1 MKKNTVLLI
10 ICFTLLISITT
21 AYAQTCGTPNN
32 INQTATTGSNIAG
45 DQYAFYQTFT
55 PDCNGTI
62 DHITVWNTNL
72 NSETAAIFIT
82 QGANPIGST
91 VLDQF
96 TFTFPTSPSTSPFP
110 SIETDIPLSNTI
122 NLLAGVTYAYAMVFN
137 QGDNISFDFSSGDQY
152 PDGEVFWVGEDS
164 TTWEQVPTNTG
175 ETGTTDM
182 RFRIDWVDQSPYVTC
197 RENRSFALGANGTR
211 TITFGQ
217 VSNDSG
223 ASTGESVVIRS
234 INPTFFDCDDVG
246 PQSVTLIIQDTSGQ
260 NAFCTTTI
268 FITDGQDP
276 VVTCPDDIVLE
287 LPVGDT
293 EGTVT
298 YDAPTVVDC
307 TAETP
312 AGFTHLGV
320 YTDPD
325 GDIRNY
331 YLSDDTIALENGFN
345 EASDA
350 GGNLVTVI
358 DQEHNDWLRESINFV
373 TGATNVEVLLGYTD
387 RFIEGSFLWYAGS
400 ENDGYENWNTGEPNN
415 SGNEDYAVMI
425 PSGRWNDLGGTQ
437 QRRFLLQI
445 EGQSSEATL
454 ISGIAS
460 GGTFPIGTT
469 TNMFEVTDA
478 YGNIAT
484 CSFDV
489 TIEETIAE
497 TNVILFNDGGL
508 VISDTQTP
516 NDLQLTLSNDDT
528 TLTISGLI
536 SPNVIGA
543 TLLADQTTV
552 TVPLSSITSGITIIG
567 TDGQDNDV
575 TFANALTLS
584 GASNDIGIANFQ
596 IDTQNLPITVG
607 GTFIV
612 IQPSGVLTGDTTING
627 AIDFDFDGNFAPNVT
642 GDTSDNFDQL
652 VLNGTVSITNGNFTP
667 QGGFTAFPNEAEI
680 ILINN
685 DGTDAISGTFNG
697 LPEGST
703 VTFGDYEGV
712 LSYVGGDGNDLSLFR
727 DATPPVISCPDDVTI
742 DCADGAVSIF
752 TTTSTDTPIN
762 IPDNNNTGISS
773 TLNVSDIIDGAEILD
788 ITVDV
793 AIDHTWTGDLKID
806 LIAPGGES
814 VNLIAESLDESSDLA
829 ASSPIIFSDDAA
841 VDGNLMGEGGLENN
855 DVICQDDGICA
866 YRPMAGTENIQEQD
880 VFKDFIDEIIAN
892 GSSFNG
898 NWTLQV
904 ADNAGAD
911 VGTLATWQINIE
923 ATDPTVDGTVDTNP
937 SATGTATATDN
948 AGTATVTFNDVVVDG
963 CGITET
969 ITRTWTATD
978 EAGNESTC
986 VQTITVTDTRAPE
999 LTLCPEDIVFE
1010 LADGETEAM
1019 ITYDLP
1025 EAIDVCG
1032 PVVFVIQTAGLASG
1046 ELFPEGVTTNT
1057 FSVTDVCGNEVICEF
1072 TVTVVTQETLVSL
1085 DAGVLTIEDVGSTSD
1100 DDITL
1105 SDDGTTLTISNLTPP
1120 VDTSGAV
1127 TEISETS
1134 VSVALADIT
1143 NGIIITTDG
1152 GTNTVTVGASTAT
1165 AVDIQGDNTATIAI
1179 DAIDT
1184 GSLTISGF
1192 TEITDVGSVITV
1204 TGATSLTSS
1213 GQIAINDGETSHEF
1227 GGTVTLSA
1235 TRVTFSAGA
1244 NLTMGEVTI
1253 SATDPLQNFF
1263 IANPG
1268 KLTLDGNI
1276 TITDTNTNL
1285 FLEGTNG
1292 ITQQRG
1298 IINRGFLIL
1307 QGNGTSQATLDQL
1320 NTVGAIDIIN
1330 TVNADQSAFTLV
1342 VFSNATN
1349 TFLGNIIVDEFYF
1362 TAPQFDLEPGF
1373 TLITKNGTS
1382 VSTFNADMDINNGT
1396 GTAIFNHNA
1405 GTINFNG
1412 DTNDFNG
1419 KVTYNGAAGTITNF
1433 NSDFTDLPV
1442 GGPDRNFTFGF
1453 LNNTTGTIDI
1463 GDITVDILN
1472 EANFFGANTLM
1483 TGFPSLN
1490 GGPTTI
1496 SDNAT
1501 ISPGGGTFGLRYN
1514 FDDLIM
1520 NTGATFAPYIVGDS
1534 TFDFDSLEA
1543 ENVTLNNVNL
1553 APTGGFIAQ
1562 TAGEIIIVNNT
1573 GANPVSGTFNGF
1585 PEGASISFGSYNGV
1599 ISYVG
1604 GDGNDITLS
1613 PDPDNLTT
1621 VLISEYQ
1628 PLFSPS
1634 SDPQTIEI
1642 FGAAGS
1648 VFEGTFVVIEGDFDN
1663 DPGPGTVV
1671 SADTFSGTFDANGL
1685 LTTTIP
1691 NINNP
1696 THTVVLTTSFT
1707 GTVDTGA
1714 DDGTDIDTNNDGVAD
1729 DLSAFGLILDAVGVG
1744 DGGICCPE
1752 DFLYGTDFGGIDLP
1766 NIEGVPVSIFRD
1778 ASDGD
1783 FFQILNT
1790 SENIFD
1796 NTGSVIDA
1804 SLFDTTPTEDG
1815 TFGAINPTIASDV
1828 VVSATVYLQGAFT
1841 NPNAG
1846 EESLMRD
1853 DLRVANLV
1861 PLATPYTD
1869 GKTINASVLNTTGAN
1884 AVVDWVF
1891 VELRDATDN
1900 TIVIDGQSALLLRNG
1915 SVVDTD
1921 GTSSLSF
1928 EQDEDSYHIAI
1939 NHRNHLGVITA
1950 TTVALSSMNT
1960 SLDFSSD
1967 ITVANGGTLALRD
1980 MGNGIFAIYAGDAT
1994 GDGNILNTDITNT
2007 INVSGGINTYDGAD
2021 ANMDGNILN
2030 DDIALFIQ
2038 LNAGRIQQF

>member
-1 MKKNTVLLI
+1 MKKKTVLLT
-10 ICFTLLISITT
+10 ICFTLLISIVT
-21 AYAQTCGTPNN
+21 AYTQTCGTPNN
-32 INQTATTGSNIAG
+32 INQTATTGSNAAG
-45 DQYAFYQTFT
+45 DHYAFYQTFT

-72 NSETAAIFIT
+72 NSETATIFIT

-91 VLDQF
+91 ILDQF

-137 QGDNISFDFSSGDQY
+137 QGDNISFDLSSGDQY
-152 PDGEVFWVGEDS
+152 SDGEVFWVDEGS

-175 ETGTTDM
+175 ETGVTDM
-182 RFRIDWVDQSPYVTC
+182 RFRIRWVDQSPYVTC
-197 RENRSFALGANGTR
+197 RENRSFALDANGTR

-217 VSNDSG
+217 VSNGSG
-223 ASTGESVVIRS
+223 ASAGESVVIRS
-234 INPTFFDCDDVG
+234 INPSFFDCDDVG
-246 PQSVTLIIQDTSGQ
+246 PQSVTLSIQDTSGQ
-260 NAFCTTTI
+260 NEVCTTTV

-276 VVTCPDDIVLE
+276 VLTCPDDIILA

-293 EGTVT
+293 EGAVT
-298 YDAPTVVDC
+298 YDIPTVVDC

-331 YLSDDTIALENGFN
+331 YLSDDTIAVENGFN
-345 EASDA
+345 EAFDA

-373 TGATNVEVLLGYTD
+373 TGATNVQVLLGYTD

-415 SGNEDYAVMI
+415 FGNEDYTVMI
-425 PSGRWNDLGGTQ
+425 PNGRWNDLAGTQ

-460 GGTFPIGTT
+460 GGIFPIGTT

-497 TNVILFNDGGL
+497 TTVILFSDGGL

-584 GASNDIGIANFQ
+584 GASNDIGISNFQ

-627 AIDFDFDGNFAPNVT
+627 AIDFDFDGNFTPNVT

-652 VLNGTVSITNGNFTP
+652 VVNGTVSITNGNFTP
-667 QGGFTAFPNEAEI
+667 QGGFTAQTNETEI
-680 ILINN
+680 LLINN

-703 VTFGDYEGV
+703 VIFGDYEGV
-712 LSYVGGDGNDLSLFR
+712 LSYIGGDGNDLSLFR
-727 DATPPVISCPDDVTI
+727 DVTPPMISCPEDVVI
-742 DCADGAVSIF
+742 DCADVRITSMTG
-752 TTTSTDTPIN
+752 TSTEIVD
-762 IPDNNNTGISS
+762 IPDNDQTGINS
-773 TLNVSDIIDGAEILD
+773 TLTLSNLIPDNHIITDMTVEISM
-788 ITVDV
+788 
-793 AIDHTWTGDLKID
+793 DHTWVGDLTFE
-806 LIAPGGES
+806 LIAPNGETLIVYTRPSGFGDNSNLEGDFPITFTDDATTSADNIGVGIDTAGTICQASESPCEYFPSAGANGFEQFIATLNATNTDFNGDWTLHVTDDQGGDS
-814 VNLIAESLDESSDLA
+814 GTLNTWSIHFISLDLNNTSP
-829 ASSPIIFSDDAA
+829 PII
-841 VDGNLMGEGGLENN
+841 
-855 DVICQDDGICA
+855 
-866 YRPMAGTENIQEQD
+866 
-880 VFKDFIDEIIAN
+880 
-892 GSSFNG
+892 
-898 NWTLQV
+898 
-904 ADNAGAD
+904 
-911 VGTLATWQINIE
+911 
-923 ATDPTVDGTVDTNP
+923 DTTP
-937 SATGTATATDN
+937 VSTGMATATDAIGN
-948 AGTATVTFNDVVVDG
+948 TTVAFSDVVVDG
-963 CGITET
+963 CGISET

-978 EAGNESTC
+978 ESGNMSTC
-986 VQTITVTDTRAPE
+986 IQTITVTDTRAPE
-999 LTLCPEDIVFE
+999 LTSCPEDIIFE
-1010 LADGETEAM
+1010 LASGDTEAI

-1025 EAIDVCG
+1025 EATDLCGDVT
-1032 PVVFVIQTAGLASG
+1032 ITQTEGIASG

-1057 FSVTDVCGNEVICEF
+1057 FSITDVCGNEVICSF
-1072 TVTVVTQETLVSL
+1072 TVTVTAQETLVSL
-1085 DAGVLTIEDVGSTSD
+1085 NAGVLTIEDVGSTSD
-1100 DDITL
+1100 DSITL
-1105 SDDGTTLTISNLTPP
+1105 SDDGNTLTISNLTFP
-1120 VDTSGAV
+1120 VDIEGAV
-1127 TEISETS
+1127 TEISDTS
-1134 VSVALADIT
+1134 VTVALVDIT
-1143 NGIIITTDG
+1143 NGIVITTDG

-1165 AVDIQGDNTATIAI
+1165 AINIQGDNTATIAL

-1184 GSLTISGF
+1184 GSLSIAGF

-1204 TGATSLTSS
+1204 TGATNLTSS
-1213 GQIAINDGETSHEF
+1213 GEIDINNGQGSHEF
-1227 GGTVTLSA
+1227 GGLVTLSA
-1235 TRVTFSAGA
+1235 TRITITAGA
-1244 NLTMGEVTI
+1244 DLTFNEVTI
-1253 SATDPLQNFF
+1253 TASDSFVNSLITS
-1263 IANPG
+1263 PG
-1268 KLTLDGNI
+1268 ILTLDGNVNI
-1276 TITDTNTNL
+1276 TNENTNL
-1285 FLEGTNG
+1285 ILFGSDG
-1292 ITQQRG
+1292 IFQQSG
-1298 IINRGFLIL
+1298 IINRGFLRLSGDGSGEAI
-1307 QGNGTSQATLDQL
+1307 LDQV
-1320 NTVGAIDIIN
+1320 NTVGAIAAENPDIA
-1330 TVNADQSAFTLV
+1330 TESAFTNLS
-1342 VFSNATN
+1342 FTNATN
-1349 TFLGNIIVDEFYF
+1349 AFLADIIVDEFTL

-1419 KVTYNGAAGTITNF
+1419 RVTYNGSAGTITNF

-1442 GGPDRNFTFGF
+1442 GGPDRSFTFGF

-1463 GDITVDILN
+1463 GDLSVDILN

-1483 TGFPSLN
+1483 TGFPFLN

-1514 FDDLIM
+1514 FDDLII
-1520 NTGATFAPYIVGDS
+1520 NTGATFAPYIVGDN
-1534 TFDFDSLEA
+1534 TFDSLEA
-1543 ENVTLNNVNL
+1543 ENVTLNDANL

-1562 TAGEIIIVNNT
+1562 TAGELIIVNNT
-1573 GANPVSGTFNGF
+1573 GTNPVSGTFNGF
-1585 PEGASISFGSYNGV
+1585 PEGASISFGNYNGI

-1604 GDGNDITLS
+1604 GDGNDISIS

-1648 VFEGTFVVIEGDFDN
+1648 VFEGTFVVIEGDYDN

-1671 SADTFSGTFDANGL
+1671 GADTFSGTFDANGL
-1685 LTTTIP
+1685 LTATIP

-1707 GTVDTGA
+1707 GTVDTGM
-1714 DDGTDIDTNNDGVAD
+1714 DDGTDIDMDNDGVAD

-1752 DFLYGTDFGGIDLP
+1752 DFLYGTDFGCIDLP
-1766 NIEGVPVSIFRD
+1766 SIGSIPGAIFRD

-1783 FFQILNT
+1783 FFQISDT
-1790 SENIFD
+1790 SGNIFD
-1796 NTGSVIDA
+1796 NTGATIDA

-1815 TFGAINPTIASDV
+1815 TFGAINPTTASKV

-1841 NPNAG
+1841 NPNAS

-1900 TIVIDGQSALLLRNG
+1900 SIVIDGQSALLLRNG

-1928 EQDEDSYHIAI
+1928 EQDEDSYHVAI

-1950 TTVALSSMNT
+1950 NTVALSSMTT

-1967 ITVANGGTLALRD
+1967 IAIANGGTLALRD

-2038 LNAGRIQQF
+2038 RNAGRIQQF